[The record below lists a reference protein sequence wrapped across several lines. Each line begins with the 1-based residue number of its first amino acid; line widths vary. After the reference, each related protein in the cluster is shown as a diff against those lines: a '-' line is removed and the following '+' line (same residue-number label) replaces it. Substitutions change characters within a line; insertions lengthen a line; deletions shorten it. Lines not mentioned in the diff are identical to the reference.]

1 MKEIQP
7 CYYCDKEAIYTQLV
21 GTPGNYF
28 VSNVC
33 KEHFKMGLSS

>member
-1 MKEIQP
+1 MKDTQH
-7 CYYCDKEAIYTQLV
+7 CYYCDQEARYTQLV

-33 KEHFKMGLSS
+33 KDHLQMGLSS